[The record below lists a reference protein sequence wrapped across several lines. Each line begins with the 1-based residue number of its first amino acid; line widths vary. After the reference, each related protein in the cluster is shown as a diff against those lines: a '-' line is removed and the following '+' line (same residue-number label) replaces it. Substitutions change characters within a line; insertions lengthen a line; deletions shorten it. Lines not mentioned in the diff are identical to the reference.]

1 MAKVKRVGR
10 EAGFKDDSKFKLVVQ
25 FSVNAGVRV
34 RVRFGV
40 RFRVGSAVEPNSLE
54 GDSLDEREAIKS

>member
-40 RFRVGSAVEPNSLE
+40 RFRVRFGIRFRVGSAVEPNSLE
-54 GDSLDEREAIKS
+54 GGLS